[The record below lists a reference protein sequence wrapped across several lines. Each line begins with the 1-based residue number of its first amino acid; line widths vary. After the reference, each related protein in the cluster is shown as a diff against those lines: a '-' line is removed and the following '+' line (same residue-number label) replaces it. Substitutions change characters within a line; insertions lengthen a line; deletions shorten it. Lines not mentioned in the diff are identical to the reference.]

1 MIVAMVLG
9 PEVLSPFHTFDVVV
23 LLAAIRLRGIPRVST
38 TRGQHLWSIVVGG
51 LYGLILYY
59 INFYGLDAFSPWF
72 IEERDS
78 VSMVSH
84 FVFGAVVA
92 SAYRAIRL
100 HWYGGWNEP
109 LASVDE

>member
-1 MIVAMVLG
+1 M
-9 PEVLSPFHTFDVVV
+9 
-23 LLAAIRLRGIPRVST
+23 LLAAILVHST
-38 TRGQHLWSIVVGG
+38 LSIVYGGFIAFLLPAVNTLWSIVVGG